1 MCPLSVDKIV
11 KYFIIWNI
19 GLMMEKYLATAGGR
33 IRCLRCTAKSVRSGN
48 QCLKPSLKSSRT
60 QKCSTHGGRNKGPI
74 TEAGKARS
82 AAAHVKTGEFT
93 KQAIRKRSQKLAEM
107 MQLEDACRI
116 LGLSTADRT
125 RGRKPT
131 GYVPLTTIKD
141 VFLFALDK
149 ELNRPAQ
156 AGAQA
161 SIIK

>member
-1 MCPLSVDKIV
+1 MEQYLS
-11 KYFIIWNI
+11 
-19 GLMMEKYLATAGGR
+19 TAGGK
-33 IRCLRCTAKSVRSGN
+33 IQCLRCTAKSVRSGN

-93 KQAIRKRSQKLAEM
+93 KQAIKERSQKLTEM
-107 MQLEDACRI
+107 MQLEDAMHV
-116 LGLSTADRT
+116 LKMTTATRT

-141 VFLFALDK
+141 VVLFALDK

-161 SIIK
+161 SSIK